1 MYPVSSKFN
10 SIDKTSPNIPV
21 IVMQKPFEALKRLLV
36 VHSDELMEDPDVVMT
51 NLFNFVGLKQDHNYL
66 KMSGLKKKFSVYPG
80 KVKSLK
86 EWKFVSGN
94 NSKITIATNE
104 KLISLVVAYF
114 HAICCQILRK

>member
-51 NLFNFVGLKQDHNYL
+51 NLFNFVGLK
-66 KMSGLKKKFSVYPG
+66 
-80 KVKSLK
+80 
-86 EWKFVSGN
+86 
-94 NSKITIATNE
+94 
-104 KLISLVVAYF
+104 
-114 HAICCQILRK
+114 